1 MWVKAMSNLS
11 KTYANALFELSLEEN
26 IADEVLCQSKEI
38 KELLLQ
44 NPEFIKLLD
53 TPTIPKEE
61 KVRVADKT
69 FGDSVNKNLLNFMK
83 VMIERKNA
91 NELLHSIDDF
101 EVLYNK
107 HYGIEKAVAITAVPM
122 SEEMKNKLCEKLA
135 KVTGEKIIL
144 TNKVDPSVIGGVVLE
159 FSDKQYN
166 DSIANKLSELKV
178 RLKKI

>member
-44 NPEFIKLLD
+44 NPEFIRLLD

-61 KVRVADKT
+61 KVQYDKT
-69 FGDSVNKNLLNFMK
+69 LGDSVNKNLLNFMK

-122 SEEMKNKLCEKLA
+122 CRGNEKQTLR
-135 KVTGEKIIL
+135 KTCKG
-144 TNKVDPSVIGGVVLE
+144 
-159 FSDKQYN
+159 Y
-166 DSIANKLSELKV
+166 
-178 RLKKI
+178 R

>member
-26 IADEVLCQSKEI
+26 IADEVLCQSKKI

-53 TPTIPKEE
+53 TPTIPMEE

-135 KVTGEKIIL
+135 KVTGKKIIL

-166 DSIANKLSELKV
+166 DSIANKLNELKV